1 MKVFLLTGCGTPTQ
15 FELGAEDVLGSGWP
29 YPSLEHAQNAQNR
42 EWRIWHDEDW
52 LGALGTQEALD
63 AKYQPPQWERHT
75 DGVWW
80 AHHLALGHVA
90 HIREFEWSGDAPGR
104 PDAGWFQVKPDYGAG
119 TDDDV

>member
-1 MKVFLLTGCGTPTQ
+1 MKVFLLTSCGTPTQ

-29 YPSLEHAQNAQNR
+29 YPSLEHAQN
-42 EWRIWHDEDW
+42 
-52 LGALGTQEALD
+52 
-63 AKYQPPQWERHT
+63 QPPQWERHT